1 MKSPNQSD
9 ISKRVWDERII
20 NEMIRVDKKP
30 RTVHDDITQFLASA
44 EDWGKQRISVLD
56 FLSE

>member
-44 EDWGKQRISVLD
+44 ED
-56 FLSE
+56 